1 MQTIW
6 GKRCGNPF
14 SWQEKK
20 SATRNTTRLENRGQT
35 NTHPIWGAI
44 KSVKPKV
51 SSRDCC
57 RGLTGTAALEQLLQ
71 KHSWPSPKVLS
82 GAQHRW
88 GLLPLPS
95 PAIMFSFCLLFGLMK
110 TCLFS
115 VQALVRANSCLS
127 SKKRFSVC
135 HQILSRHHLRRID
148 RLW

>member
-20 SATRNTTRLENRGQT
+20 SATRNTTRLENRGLT

-44 KSVKPKV
+44 KSVKPNV

-82 GAQHRW
+82 ASVSV
-88 GLLPLPS
+88 GLSIDGGCYLSQTQQLCSPSAFCLGWWKPACFQFRGWYEPS
-95 PAIMFSFCLLFGLMK
+95 PVYLLRSAFQ
-110 TCLFS
+110 C
-115 VQALVRANSCLS
+115 VIRS
-127 SKKRFSVC
+127 S
-135 HQILSRHHLRRID
+135 LATT
-148 RLW
+148 